1 MVPAAPGR
9 CSTTTVRSQTVASL
23 AANPRATVSVAPPA
37 VKGTTILTGFSWAN
51 AEKDSMAQNNAG
63 SARRIFI
70 LTLLVQKRVE

>member
-1 MVPAAPGR
+1 
-9 CSTTTVRSQTVASL
+9 
-23 AANPRATVSVAPPA
+23 